1 MKEIA
6 AEIITE
12 IGKLKTK
19 KDHLLIAI
27 DGRCGS
33 GKSTLGAYLQQK
45 MHGNLLHMDDF
56 YLRPE
61 QRTPMRREEPGGNVD
76 RERFLEEVLL
86 PLHKGTKFT
95 YRPFNC
101 RKWELD
107 LPVEVEV
114 REINIVEGSYSCHP
128 ELCDYYDLHVF
139 LTVDPEEQ
147 MYRIQNRLGK
157 MTCAETFRTKWI
169 PMEEKYFS
177 KMQVRERCEFC
188 FDTTHA
194 ERVDGQ
200 QEER

>member
-12 IGKLKTK
+12 IEKLKIE

-45 MHGNLLHMDDF
+45 MRGNLLHMDDF

-61 QRTPMRREEPGGNVD
+61 QRTFQRLEEPGGNVD
-76 RERFLEEVLL
+76 RERFLEEALL
-86 PLHKGTKFT
+86 PLYKGEYFA
-95 YRPFNC
+95 YQPFNC

-107 LPVEVEV
+107 EPVKVELQK
-114 REINIVEGSYSCHP
+114 INIVEGSYSCHP
-128 ELCDYYDLHVF
+128 KLYDYYDLHVF

-147 MYRIQNRLGK
+147 MERIRKRMGK

-169 PMEEKYFS
+169 PMEETYFAR
-177 KMQVRERCEFC
+177 MRVRERCELC

-194 ERVDGQ
+194 SRIAGQ
-200 QEER
+200 QEEK

>member
-61 QRTPMRREEPGGNVD
+61 QRTPKRWEEPGGNVD
-76 RERFLEEVLL
+76 WERFLEEVLL

-107 LPVEVEV
+107 QPVEVEA
-114 REINIVEGSYSCHP
+114 RKINIV
-128 ELCDYYDLHVF
+128 
-139 LTVDPEEQ
+139 
-147 MYRIQNRLGK
+147 
-157 MTCAETFRTKWI
+157 
-169 PMEEKYFS
+169 
-177 KMQVRERCEFC
+177 
-188 FDTTHA
+188 
-194 ERVDGQ
+194 
-200 QEER
+200 

>member
-45 MHGNLLHMDDF
+45 MYVNLLHMDDF

-76 RERFLEEVLL
+76 RERFLE
-86 PLHKGTKFT
+86 
-95 YRPFNC
+95 
-101 RKWELD
+101 
-107 LPVEVEV
+107 
-114 REINIVEGSYSCHP
+114 
-128 ELCDYYDLHVF
+128 
-139 LTVDPEEQ
+139 
-147 MYRIQNRLGK
+147 
-157 MTCAETFRTKWI
+157 
-169 PMEEKYFS
+169 
-177 KMQVRERCEFC
+177 
-188 FDTTHA
+188 
-194 ERVDGQ
+194 
-200 QEER
+200 

>member
-61 QRTPMRREEPGGNVD
+61 QRTPKRWEEPGGNVD
-76 RERFLEEVLL
+76 WERFLEEVLL

-95 YRPFNC
+95 YRPTVGNGNWIS
-101 RKWELD
+101 RWRWKQGRSILWKGLI
-107 LPVEVEV
+107 LV
-114 REINIVEGSYSCHP
+114 IQSY
-128 ELCDYYDLHVF
+128 
-139 LTVDPEEQ
+139 
-147 MYRIQNRLGK
+147 
-157 MTCAETFRTKWI
+157 MTTMIF
-169 PMEEKYFS
+169 M
-177 KMQVRERCEFC
+177 C
-188 FDTTHA
+188 F
-194 ERVDGQ
+194 
-200 QEER
+200 